1 MLSKSSKTGCGI
13 AESFDGR
20 GATKKLF
27 QVSFLKEINAVI
39 FFLLMIP
46 GLFLYTVDGYSAEHN
61 IQLKSEETGDDGFGN
76 KLLAYKMSEHKVD
89 GVDITN
95 RYSTEA
101 TIPGPTLFLTE
112 GDVVNIS
119 IVNEIPGNQTSVPGI
134 SKQVS
139 IHVHGV
145 HYDILS
151 DGTLKVINKHDD
163 EGSGAGLEEGIYYH
177 HYSYKW
183 NVAHGTAGTWAY
195 HDHNYE
201 SHNGSENRGLFGAII
216 VSPKN
221 SPKFDKE
228 YVLYLGDDAF
238 WGMEI
243 DGSTNK
249 QSKHGV
255 NPSLTAAKN
264 SDVRF
269 HLIAMGTDLH
279 QFVLPGYSWTDP
291 GTNQYISRADIGP
304 LEKHV
309 FSVKA
314 KESSQYFD
322 ANLSNWLLGMKG
334 NFQVH

>member
-1 MLSKSSKTGCGI
+1 MLSKSNMAWRSAVAQNLGNANTAK
-13 AESFDGR
+13 SQ
-20 GATKKLF
+20 F
-27 QVSFLKEINAVI
+27 QAVFLKQITIASFCSLVVST
-39 FFLLMIP
+39 
-46 GLFLYTVDGYSAEHN
+46 LFLYTSEAYSAEHD

-76 KLLAYKMSEHKVD
+76 KLLAYKMVHHKVD
-89 GVDITN
+89 GADITD
-95 RYSTEA
+95 RYSSEA

-112 GDVVNIS
+112 GDVVHIS
-119 IVNEIPGNQTSVPGI
+119 ILNAIPGNETRVPGI

-151 DGTLKVINKHDD
+151 DGTLKVINHNFD
-163 EGSGAGLEEGIYYH
+163 EGAGAGLEETYAVYN
-177 HYSYKW
+177 YKW

-201 SHNGSENRGLFGAII
+201 SHNGSENKGLFGAII

-221 SPKFDKE
+221 APKYDKE

-243 DGSTNK
+243 DGNTHK
-249 QSKHGV
+249 QSKHGA
-255 NPSLTAAKN
+255 NPSLAAAKN

-269 HLIAMGTDLH
+269 HLIAMGTDIH
-279 QFVLPGYSWTDP
+279 QFALPGYDWTDP
-291 GTNQYISRADIGP
+291 GTHRHINTAAIGP

-314 KESSQYFD
+314 KHSSFYID
-322 ANLSNWLLGMKG
+322 RDLSNSLLGMKG
-334 NFQVH
+334 KFQVN